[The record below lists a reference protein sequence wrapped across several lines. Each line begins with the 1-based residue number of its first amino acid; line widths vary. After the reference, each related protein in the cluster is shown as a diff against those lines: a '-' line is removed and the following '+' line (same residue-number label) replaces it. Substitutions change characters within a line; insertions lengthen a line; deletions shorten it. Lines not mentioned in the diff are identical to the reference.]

1 MPLRTGFPTLTCSV
15 LLLLVLSSPLL
26 ADKLIVEEVTLS
38 EGGKTIEIQTWL
50 GTKRLARID
59 PVAGLTTIVRADLGK
74 IYLVRHAEKEVIEAD
89 LPLTLPESYGKLFSE
104 VRMRWQLSW
113 LSETRKIDIWDCR
126 KVVIRGRGTIA
137 VDIEMW
143 VTKGAPL
150 DGLAG
155 PLAELD
161 GAFAVETD
169 ATINKLGVRSRA
181 VSRVKSV
188 SSRPPNP
195 RAYTPPDDFTR
206 TPLDFKAYLYLVRT
220 RYSPFIQQ

>member
-1 MPLRTGFPTLTCSV
+1 M
-15 LLLLVLSSPLL
+15 
-26 ADKLIVEEVTLS
+26 
-38 EGGKTIEIQTWL
+38 
-50 GTKRLARID
+50 
-59 PVAGLTTIVRADLGK
+59 
-74 IYLVRHAEKEVIEAD
+74 RHAEKEVIEAD

-150 DGLAG
+150 DAASFYSQLGRALALSPIYSGLAG